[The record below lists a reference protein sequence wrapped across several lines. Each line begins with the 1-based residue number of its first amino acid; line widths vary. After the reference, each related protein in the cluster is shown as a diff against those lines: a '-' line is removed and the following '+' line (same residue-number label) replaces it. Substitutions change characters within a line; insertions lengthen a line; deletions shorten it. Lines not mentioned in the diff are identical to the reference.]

1 MQQVSGE
8 PGDYDKT
15 VLTVAELLW
24 LIDELITREY
34 ALDDVNEGYDD
45 MLSGRNLRGLIRY

>member
-1 MQQVSGE
+1 MSGE

-24 LIDELITREY
+24 LIDKLITREY
-34 ALDDVNEGYDD
+34 TLEDVNQCYDD
-45 MLSGRNLRGLIRY
+45 MLSGQNLRGLIRY

>member
-24 LIDELITREY
+24 LIDKLITREY
-34 ALDDVNEGYDD
+34 TLEDVNQCYDD
-45 MLSGRNLRGLIRY
+45 MLSGQNLRGLIRY